1 MIFRR
6 LFLSGTLMMG
16 VLSGSVEH
24 STLARF
30 TTAVSTRA
38 NSFTAGNLKITQ
50 QFGAGSTLSIS
61 DLAAGDSFDAELN
74 ITNAGSLGFSYGML
88 APTLTGSAALGSA
101 LQLTVRTKTA
111 NPCSSR
117 DGTVLMPATSLST
130 ATFSGRVLGVGGS
143 DAICFTIVLPTT
155 SGTSLQGTNVAATF
169 TFQAVQQ

>member
-6 LFLSGTLMMG
+6 LFLSGTLFMG

-30 TTAVSTRA
+30 TTAVSTKV
-38 NSFTAGNLKITQ
+38 NTFTAGNVKITQ
-50 QFGAGSTLSIS
+50 AFGAGSTLSIS
-61 DLAAGDSFDAELN
+61 DLVAGDSFDAQLN
-74 ITNAGSLGFSYGML
+74 ITNAGNLGFSYGMQT
-88 APTLTGSAALGSA
+88 PTLTGSAALGNA
-101 LQLTVRTKTA
+101 LQLTVRTKTS

-117 DGTVLMPATSLST
+117 DGTVLTTASLAT
-130 ATFSGRVLGVGGS
+130 ATFTNRVLGVGGS

-155 SGTSLQGTNVAATF
+155 AGSSLEGTNVAATF